1 MKKTLATLAILT
13 TLAYP
18 ANTTCEQGDNV
29 TNFVK
34 RFYDVILH
42 REPDTEGLAYWEQK
56 LASQTLSA
64 SELANGF
71 IFSPEFTGQE
81 NDDVDYVNVL
91 YRAFF
96 NREPD
101 TEGFNGWIEN
111 LASGMSREEVLH
123 GFLYSQ
129 EFKNLANSY
138 CIKAN
143 ENSVDMNITN
153 FVKRFYD
160 VILHREPD
168 TEGLAYWEQKLASQ
182 TLSASE
188 LANGFIFSPEFT
200 GQEND
205 DVDYVNVLYRAFFNR
220 EPDTEGFNGWIEN
233 LASGMSREEVLHGFL
248 YSQEFKNL
256 ADAYGI
262 RASNTSGGGGTE
274 DGSLPVIDNLPPVD
288 PPSSNGDIDMSGA
301 GGPTHL

>member
-42 REPDTEGLAYWEQK
+42 REPDTEGLEYWEQK

-96 NREPD
+96 DREPD
-101 TEGFNGWIEN
+101 TEGINGWIEN
-111 LASGMSREEVLH
+111 LAG
-123 GFLYSQ
+123 
-129 EFKNLANSY
+129 
-138 CIKAN
+138 
-143 ENSVDMNITN
+143 
-153 FVKRFYD
+153 
-160 VILHREPD
+160 
-168 TEGLAYWEQKLASQ
+168 
-182 TLSASE
+182 
-188 LANGFIFSPEFT
+188 
-200 GQEND
+200 
-205 DVDYVNVLYRAFFNR
+205 
-220 EPDTEGFNGWIEN
+220 
-233 LASGMSREEVLHGFL
+233 GMSREEVLHGFL